1 MRCPGCSADVS
12 VLREFCPVCGMSVDA
27 GLRGGLQRSRDERP
41 AGDRKVLRKVAVI
54 GAALLGLGVV
64 TQVEWPWSDSD
75 SGGQVWA
82 PGPVTIEAD
91 ELQKAYADDPGAA
104 EERFGGREMVV
115 SGEFL
120 RIVPDG
126 YGSLD
131 LRLKTSDPDK
141 QLGIDV
147 AQLAIEDAPVFHR
160 QVDAGFVAVAGHLA
174 QAACAG
180 LQDEV
185 VAAVQFAGQG
195 AGEQAGTVPALGAL
209 VDQQDDAVRR
219 AGIVEAVESVDLFL
233 RRFTSIAQHAVEGLA
248 EFEQGASHDGT
259 QLA

>member
-12 VLREFCPVCGMSVDA
+12 VLREFCPVCGTSMDA
-27 GLRGGLQRSRDERP
+27 GLREGLQRSRDERP
-41 AGDRKVLRKVAVI
+41 AGDRKVFRKVAVI

-75 SGGQVWA
+75 SAGQVWA

-147 AQLAIEDAPVFHR
+147 AQLAIEDAKQLRPGQRVTVSC
-160 QVDAGFVAVAGHLA
+160 QGM
-174 QAACAG
+174 
-180 LQDEV
+180 
-185 VAAVQFAGQG
+185 GQG
-195 AGEQAGTVPALGAL
+195 ADELWVRDCAIQQGTAALPEPPEAPEPPAAP
-209 VDQQDDAVRR
+209 
-219 AGIVEAVESVDLFL
+219 
-233 RRFTSIAQHAVEGLA
+233 
-248 EFEQGASHDGT
+248 GT
-259 QLA
+259 